1 MTEEGQSR
9 HRGLFGRFAARAVTV
24 GTLFSVFE
32 EIFTPAKHDAK
43 IVAEAQQ
50 RAGKPT
56 PSPTDPPDLELDGLG
71 QAGGRFS
78 ARIVMPSRASPDPP
92 TSPRHDR

>member
-9 HRGLFGRFAARAVTV
+9 RRGLFGRFAARAVTV
-24 GTLFSVFE
+24 GTLFSVFD

-50 RAGKPT
+50 RAGKPA
-56 PSPTDPPDLELDGLG
+56 PSPADPPDLELDGLG
-71 QAGGRFS
+71 HAGGRFS
-78 ARIVMPSRASPDPP
+78 ARIIMPPNVFPDRLVSPPD
-92 TSPRHDR
+92 DG